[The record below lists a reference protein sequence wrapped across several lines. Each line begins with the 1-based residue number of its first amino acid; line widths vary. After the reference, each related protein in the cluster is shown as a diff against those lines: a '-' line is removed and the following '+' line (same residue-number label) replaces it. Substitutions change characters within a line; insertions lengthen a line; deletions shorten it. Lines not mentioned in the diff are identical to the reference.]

1 MERFLAAIRN
11 MFQVQDLRKRILFTL
26 AMLAVYRIGAHI
38 TAPGINKVRLEQVWG
53 EVGNTLLGVL
63 DLFSG
68 GNFRTISVFALGVTP
83 YITASIIL
91 QLMTVVS
98 PQLKKLQEEGEM
110 GRQKINQWTRYLTV
124 GLAAVQTFFVANWL
138 QYNGVA
144 SVPGTRFLIMTALIL
159 TTGTIFVMWLG
170 EQITER
176 GVGNGVSLL
185 IFAGIVIGLPRGIQ
199 QVAQRLSSGDPLET
213 VGVIVMVLALV
224 ALIAFIVFVESGRRK
239 VAVSYAK
246 RHVGRQMVG
255 GQQTT
260 MPLKVNMGGVIP
272 VIFASSVLSMPQ
284 SLFSAFPPDPANQNS
299 TWGRVYQ
306 FFQFFHGGDP
316 YYEFVFMTLII
327 FFTLFNTHANGNNA
341 AWVDWVQANL
351 VKGDHPIYMV
361 TYVALILFFT
371 FFYVSIIFNV
381 EEVADN
387 LRKHGG
393 FMPGIRPG
401 RATAD
406 YLRTIL
412 TRLTTVG
419 AVYLAFIAFV
429 PQFMLSG
436 FKVGRLP
443 FVGTWLENF
452 VSNTP
457 GLAWIPNG
465 MGYKFY
471 FGGTSLLILVGVAM
485 DTVAQIESQL
495 VMRNYEGFLGGGG
508 RLRGRRT

>member
-1 MERFLAAIRN
+1 MEKFLAAVRN
-11 MFQVQDLRKRILFTL
+11 MFNVPDLRRRIFFTL
-26 AMLAVYRIGAHI
+26 GLLAVYRLGAHV
-38 TAPGINKVRLEQVWG
+38 TTPGINPQRLAAVWRDVAG
-53 EVGNTLLGVL
+53 TLLGVL

-68 GNFRTISVFALGVTP
+68 GNFRTISIFALGVTP

-124 GLAAVQTFFVANWL
+124 GLAGIQTSFVAHWL
-138 QYNGVA
+138 QVNGVGD
-144 SVPGTRFLIMTALIL
+144 PGWGFLLSTVLTL

-176 GVGNGVSLL
+176 GVGNGISLL
-185 IFAGIVIGLPRGIQ
+185 IFAGIVIGLPRGVVEVWKNVQ
-199 QVAQRLSSGDPLET
+199 GGDT
-213 VGVIVMVLALV
+213 MVIIGVIAMILALI
-224 ALIAFIVFVESGRRK
+224 AIIAFIVFVEAARRK
-239 VAVSYAK
+239 IPVSYAK

-260 MPLKVNMGGVIP
+260 MPLKINMGGVIP

-284 SLFSAFPPDPANQNS
+284 SLFAAFPPAPGDQTS
-299 TWGRVYQ
+299 TWSKIYL
-306 FFQFFHGGDP
+306 FFQTFHASDP
-316 YYEFVFMTLII
+316 YYELI
-327 FFTLFNTHANGNNA
+327 FLS
-341 AWVDWVQANL
+341 
-351 VKGDHPIYMV
+351 
-361 TYVALILFFT
+361 LIVFFT
-371 FFYVSIIFNV
+371 FFYVSIVFNV

-401 RATAD
+401 RATAE
-406 YLRTIL
+406 YLNSIL

-419 AVYLAFIAFV
+419 AVYLALVAFI

-436 FKVGRLP
+436 FKVARLP
-443 FVGTWLENF
+443 FIGGFLDSF
-452 VSNTP
+452 VSTTP
-457 GLAWIPNG
+457 GLSWIPTG
-465 MGYKFY
+465 MGYNFY

-485 DTVAQIESQL
+485 DTVAQIEAQL
-495 VMRNYEGFLGGGG
+495 VMRNYEGFLGSGG
-508 RLRGRRT
+508 RLRGRRA

>member
-1 MERFLAAIRN
+1 MEKFLAAVRN
-11 MFQVQDLRKRILFTL
+11 MFNVPDLRRRIFFTL
-26 AMLAVYRIGAHI
+26 GLLAVYRFGAHV
-38 TAPGINKVRLEQVWG
+38 TAPGINHTRLQEVWRDVAG
-53 EVGNTLLGVL
+53 TLLGVL

-110 GRQKINQWTRYLTV
+110 GRQNINQWTRYLTV
-124 GLAAVQTFFVANWL
+124 VLAGIQTSFVAHWL
-138 QYNGVA
+138 QVNGVGA
-144 SVPGTRFLIMTALIL
+144 PGWGFRLSTVLTL

-176 GVGNGVSLL
+176 GIGNGISLL
-185 IFAGIVIGLPRGIQ
+185 IFSGIVIGLPNGVK
-199 QVAQRLSSGDPLET
+199 QVVGRLAGGDT
-213 VGVIVMVLALV
+213 MATIGVFAMLVAMVLI
-224 ALIAFIVFVESGRRK
+224 IAFIVFVESARRK
-239 VAVSYAK
+239 IPVSYAK
-246 RHVGRQMVG
+246 RHVGRQLVG

-260 MPLKVNMGGVIP
+260 MPLKINMGGVIP

-284 SLFSAFPPDPANQNS
+284 SLFAAFPPQVGDKGWWA
-299 TWGRVYQ
+299 TIWT
-306 FFQFFHGGDP
+306 FFQTFHASDP
-316 YYEFVFMTLII
+316 YYEVIFLSLII
-327 FFTLFNTHANGNNA
+327 
-341 AWVDWVQANL
+341 
-351 VKGDHPIYMV
+351 
-361 TYVALILFFT
+361 FFT
-371 FFYVSIIFNV
+371 FFYVSIVFNV

-401 RATAD
+401 RATAE
-406 YLRTIL
+406 YLNTIL
-412 TRLTTVG
+412 TRLTVVG
-419 AVYLAFIAFV
+419 AVYLALVAFI

-443 FVGTWLENF
+443 FIGPWLDGF
-452 VSNTP
+452 VTTTP
-457 GLAWIPNG
+457 GLGWIPDG
-465 MGYKFY
+465 MGYQFY

-485 DTVAQIESQL
+485 DTVAQIEAQL

-508 RLRGRRT
+508 RLRGRRS

>member
-1 MERFLAAIRN
+1 MEKFLAAVRN
-11 MFQVQDLRKRILFTL
+11 MFNVPDLRRRIFFTL
-26 AMLAVYRIGAHI
+26 GLLAVYRFGAHV
-38 TAPGINKVRLEQVWG
+38 TAPGVNRLRLDEVWRDVAG
-53 EVGNTLLGVL
+53 TLLGVL

-98 PQLKKLQEEGEM
+98 PSLKKLQEEGEM

-124 GLAAVQTFFVANWL
+124 ALAAIQTSFVAHWL
-138 QYNGVA
+138 QVNGVGA
-144 SVPGTRFLIMTALIL
+144 PGWGFRLSTVLTL

-176 GVGNGVSLL
+176 GIGNGISLL
-185 IFAGIVIGLPRGIQ
+185 IFSGIVIGLPNGVSQVLEKLRG
-199 QVAQRLSSGDPLET
+199 GDTME
-213 VGVIVMVLALV
+213 VIGVIFMVV
-224 ALIAFIVFVESGRRK
+224 AMVAIIAFIVFVESARRK
-239 VAVSYAK
+239 IPVSYAK
-246 RHVGRQMVG
+246 RHVGRQLVG

-260 MPLKVNMGGVIP
+260 MPLKINMGGVIP

-284 SLFSAFPPDPANQNS
+284 SLFAAFPPDPGDKGWWAS
-299 TWGRVYQ
+299 IWT
-306 FFQFFHGGDP
+306 FFQTFHASDP
-316 YYEFVFMTLII
+316 YYELIFLSLII
-327 FFTLFNTHANGNNA
+327 
-341 AWVDWVQANL
+341 
-351 VKGDHPIYMV
+351 
-361 TYVALILFFT
+361 FFT
-371 FFYVSIIFNV
+371 FFYVSIVFNV

-401 RATAD
+401 RATAE
-406 YLRTIL
+406 YLNTIL

-419 AVYLAFIAFV
+419 AIYLALVAFV

-436 FKVGRLP
+436 FKVARLP
-443 FVGTWLENF
+443 FIGPWLDSI
-452 VSNTP
+452 VSTTP
-457 GLAWIPNG
+457 GLSWIPEGLN
-465 MGYKFY
+465 YQFY

-485 DTVAQIESQL
+485 DTVAQIEAQL

-508 RLRGRRT
+508 RLRGRRG

>member
-1 MERFLAAIRN
+1 MEKFLAAVRN
-11 MFQVQDLRKRILFTL
+11 MFQVPDLRRRILFTL
-26 AMLAVYRIGAHI
+26 GILAIYRLGAHVS
-38 TAPGINKVRLEQVWG
+38 APGINKAKLDQVWHDVSG
-53 EVGNTLLGVL
+53 TLLGVL

-68 GNFRTISVFALGVTP
+68 GNFRLISVFALGVTP

-98 PQLKKLQEEGEM
+98 PKLKKLQEEGEM

-124 GLAAVQTFFVANWL
+124 ALGGLQTSFVAHWL
-138 QYNGVA
+138 QINGVGA
-144 SVPGTRFLIMTALIL
+144 PTWGFLFTTVLTL

-176 GVGNGVSLL
+176 GVGNGISLL
-185 IFAGIVIGLPRGIQ
+185 IFAGIVIGLPRGVQ
-199 QVAQRLSSGDPLET
+199 QVIGRLSGGDALET
-213 VGVIVMVLALV
+213 VGVIALVIALV
-224 ALIAFIVFVESGRRK
+224 ALIAFIVFIESGRRK

-260 MPLKVNMGGVIP
+260 MPLKVNMAGVIP

-284 SLFSAFPPDPANQNS
+284 SLFSAFPAANPNS
-299 TWGRVYQ
+299 TWGKFHD
-306 FFQFFHGGDP
+306 FFQQFHGGDP
-316 YYEFVFMTLII
+316 YYELVFITLII
-327 FFTLFNTHANGNNA
+327 
-341 AWVDWVQANL
+341 
-351 VKGDHPIYMV
+351 
-361 TYVALILFFT
+361 FFT
-371 FFYVSIIFNV
+371 FFYVSIVFNV

-419 AVYLAFIAFV
+419 AIYLAFIAFV

-436 FKVGRLP
+436 FNVGRLP
-443 FVGTWLENF
+443 FIGTWLDNF
-452 VSNTP
+452 VTSTP
-457 GLAWIPNG
+457 GLGWIPHG
-465 MGYKFY
+465 MGYQFY

-485 DTVAQIESQL
+485 DTVAQIEAQL

-508 RLRGRRT
+508 RLRGRRA